1 MGVGLPYA
9 IGAAATTGRPV
20 ISIHGDSAFGFDGME
35 VETICRYNL
44 PVTVVVLNN
53 GGIYRGD
60 FKNLGT
66 DGDPSP
72 LTLSACAHYEKLMEA
87 FGGTGYYATTPAEVE
102 KYVAEGVASP
112 PWCAASCP
120 STPARSR
127 ATSPT

>member
-1 MGVGLPYA
+1 
-9 IGAAATTGRPV
+9 
-20 ISIHGDSAFGFDGME
+20 ME

-87 FGGTGYYATTPAEVE
+87 FGGTGYYAT
-102 KYVAEGVASP
+102 ASP
-112 PWCAASCP
+112 PWCAASFP